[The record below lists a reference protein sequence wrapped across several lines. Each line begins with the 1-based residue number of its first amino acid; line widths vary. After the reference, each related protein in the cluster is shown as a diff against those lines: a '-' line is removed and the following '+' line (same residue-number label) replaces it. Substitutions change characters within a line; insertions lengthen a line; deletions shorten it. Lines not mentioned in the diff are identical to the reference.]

1 MADDLIRFARL
12 NDSNYA
18 KWVVRMEAV
27 LIKRGL
33 WDLVQHEV
41 DEEGKDSDAIAAEWK
56 KWRDKRTK
64 AKLDEA
70 RAKLVLRVDD
80 GQLAHMHSRDP
91 AEIWATLQRV
101 HRAAG
106 FATTLALRR
115 PFLTAKK
122 GDEGMQAWISKVQGL
137 AFRMEAAGINVVD
150 QDKILALTMGLPA
163 TYSSVIINFDATP
176 PELLTLNHVITR
188 LLNEETRQAADAPE
202 MKEEPPDQA
211 LAVTS
216 GQPRRA
222 VATSD
227 VTCYFCDAKGHYKSE
242 CPERLAWERKK
253 KSGKKSEEAM
263 MVASLDSDSD
273 NEAAF

>member
-18 KWVVRMEAV
+18 EWVVRMEAV

-70 RAKLVLRVDD
+70 RAELVLRVDD

-91 AEIWATLQRV
+91 AEIWATLKRV

-115 PFLTAKK
+115 QFLTAKK

-137 AFRMEAAGINVVD
+137 AFRMEAAGINVAD

-163 TYSSVIINFDATP
+163 TYSGVIINFDATP

-188 LLNEETRQAADAPE
+188 LLNEETRQAADTPE
-202 MKEEPPDQA
+202 VKEEPLDQA

-216 GQPRRA
+216 GRPRRA

-253 KSGKKSEEAM
+253 KSGKKSEAM
-263 MVASLDSDSD
+263 MVAGLDSDSD
-273 NEAAF
+273 DEAAF